1 MYTDWANKMRNCI
14 GERKLLC
21 AIIEQACKDATGQ
34 RKHQEAS
41 MADAKKWL
49 NSEENHPFSYI
60 WICGQLQLAPSIVRH
75 GVKSMR
81 ENKARW
87 SKRGWIMRVLA
98 QEKLSFPLLVSSHLS
113 TAEQPEQST
122 LADNASGV
130 LLQHRN
136 EKEPLSQARLSHYF
150 CCQRS

>member
-14 GERKLLC
+14 GERKFLC

-34 RKHQEAS
+34 RKNQEAL

-60 WICGQLQLAPSIVRH
+60 WICDQLQLDPSIIKRS
-75 GVKSMR
+75 VKSMV

-87 SKRGWIMRVLA
+87 RKRGWIMRVLA
-98 QEKLSFPLLVSSHLS
+98 EEKISSSLLVSSHLS
-113 TAEQPEQST
+113 TTEQPEQSI
-122 LADNASGV
+122 LADNASRV
-130 LLQHRN
+130 LPHHRN
-136 EKEPLSQARLSHYF
+136 EKGPFSQARLSH
-150 CCQRS
+150 

>member
-34 RKHQEAS
+34 RKNQEAL

-60 WICGQLQLAPSIVRH
+60 WICDQLQLDPSIIKRS
-75 GVKSMR
+75 VKSMV

-87 SKRGWIMRVLA
+87 RKRGWIMRVLA
-98 QEKLSFPLLVSSHLS
+98 EEKLSFSLLVSSHLS
-113 TAEQPEQST
+113 TTEQPEQSI
-122 LADNASGV
+122 LADNASRV
-130 LLQHRN
+130 LLHHRN
-136 EKEPLSQARLSHYF
+136 EKEPFYQARLSH
-150 CCQRS
+150 

>member
-34 RKHQEAS
+34 RKNQEEL
-41 MADAKKWL
+41 MADATKWL

-60 WICGQLQLAPSIVRH
+60 WICDQLQLAPSIIRR

-98 QEKLSFPLLVSSHLS
+98 EEKISFPLLVSSRLS
-113 TAEQPEQST
+113 AAEQPEQST
-122 LADNASGV
+122 LADNASRV

-136 EKEPLSQARLSHYF
+136 EKGPFSQARLSY
-150 CCQRS
+150 